1 EGDDVVYGESG
12 DDVLIGGE
20 GNDFLVGGN
29 GNDAYIFNTGDGED
43 LVWDYEEGEIKDTE
57 DRIIFGEGIT
67 PDNITLERDGD
78 DLVIDYGDGDSIRIR
93 NVYKYDTN
101 LVEYVELANGTT
113 YTVDYDNV
121 VMNIISEKND
131 MQEEPCGQ
139 AEYCMSDAELDNMVN
154 ILVQDMSEGGTDT
167 VYEMER
173 METVNNM
180 DNVQLWVQ

>member
-1 EGDDVVYGESG
+1 
-12 DDVLIGGE
+12 
-20 GNDFLVGGN
+20 
-29 GNDAYIFNTGDGED
+29 
-43 LVWDYEEGEIKDTE
+43 
-57 DRIIFGEGIT
+57 
-67 PDNITLERDGD
+67 
-78 DLVIDYGDGDSIRIR
+78 
-93 NVYKYDTN
+93 
-101 LVEYVELANGTT
+101 
-113 YTVDYDNV
+113 
-121 VMNIISEKND
+121 IISEKND